1 VPGSAAL
8 DFAQREWVKTAND
21 CDFWRNKPLTAPFA
35 ARPNFKVEKIAAPLR
50 QSVTESIRYAIALGH
65 FKGGDR
71 LPERS
76 LCELS
81 GVSRTLVGEALRLL
95 ESEGLF
101 EVIPK
106 RGPVVTRLSAAQAE
120 GVYQV
125 RIELEGLACQLFA
138 KHASEVQRKALHDAF
153 KNLKKS
159 LKDSDPLARLR
170 AKNHFYDCLMD
181 GSGNQA
187 LGDSL
192 RMLNARV
199 MLLRATSLRAPGRT
213 TASLA
218 ELTAMMEALDARN
231 GKRARELAEHHV
243 RNAAKAAIALLVSQ
257 PAPSPPAPRPRRGAK
272 LSAGPATLHNA

>member
-1 VPGSAAL
+1 M
-8 DFAQREWVKTAND
+8 
-21 CDFWRNKPLTAPFA
+21 TAPFTA
-35 ARPNFKVEKIAAPLR
+35 KPDFRVEKIAAPLR

-65 FKGGDR
+65 FNGGDR

-76 LCELS
+76 LCEMT
-81 GVSRTLVGEALRLL
+81 GVSRTLVREALRQL
-95 ESEGLF
+95 ESEGLID
-101 EVIPK
+101 VVPN
-106 RGPVVTRLSAAQAE
+106 RGPVVARVTAEQAQ

-138 KHASEVQRKALHDAF
+138 EHASAEQRDALNEAF
-153 KNLKKS
+153 KKLKKS

-213 TASLA
+213 TASLT
-218 ELTAMMEALDARN
+218 ELAAMMEALDARD

-243 RNAAKAAIALLVSQ
+243 RNAAKAAIALMASQ
-257 PAPSPPAPRPRRGAK
+257 PPPQPTVKARRTAK
-272 LSAGPATLHNA
+272 PLTGPARHGL

>member
-1 VPGSAAL
+1 M
-8 DFAQREWVKTAND
+8 
-21 CDFWRNKPLTAPFA
+21 TAPFTA
-35 ARPNFKVEKIAAPLR
+35 KPDFRVEKIAAPLR

-65 FKGGDR
+65 FNGGDR

-76 LCELS
+76 LCEMT
-81 GVSRTLVGEALRLL
+81 GVSRTLVREALRQL
-95 ESEGLF
+95 ESEGLID
-101 EVIPK
+101 VVPN
-106 RGPVVTRLSAAQAE
+106 RGPVVARVTAEQAQ

-138 KHASEVQRKALHDAF
+138 ERASAEQRDALNEAF
-153 KNLKKS
+153 KKLKKS

-170 AKNHFYDCLMD
+170 AKNHFYDCLMN

-213 TASLA
+213 TASLT
-218 ELTAMMEALDARN
+218 ELAAMMEALDARD
-231 GKRARELAEHHV
+231 GKRARELAEYHV
-243 RNAAKAAIALLVSQ
+243 RNAAKAAIALMASQ
-257 PAPSPPAPRPRRGAK
+257 PPSQPTVKARHPAKP
-272 LSAGPATLHNA
+272 LTGPARHGL